1 MFNQSPNTPT
11 YRHTPN
17 LNCKKHL
24 DSGAKGISEI
34 NSEEKTLWKSFQFTV
49 VKVFHAIHSVWH
61 RISML
66 EVKLAFVKVFK
77 LVLFSPGSHSEVM
90 FITNSNNI
98 SKIEAKNLFGS
109 KLFMTHWHTHT
120 RTTQTP
126 IELHSKRNESN
137 RSIRNFTIQWQI
149 DCTQNNFDVYTAPCQ

>member
-1 MFNQSPNTPT
+1 MQFI
-11 YRHTPN
+11 R
-17 LNCKKHL
+17 C
-24 DSGAKGISEI
+24 DIE
-34 NSEEKTLWKSFQFTV
+34 FQC
-49 VKVFHAIHSVWH
+49 S
-61 RISML
+61 
-66 EVKLAFVKVFK
+66 KLSWLLSKFLSQFF
-77 LVLFSPGSHSEVM
+77 FSPGSHSEVM

-149 DCTQNNFDVYTAPCQ
+149 DCTQNNFDVYTAPCQQFRVFFAWFEHSIENFYLTKIEWSPNAKYTYTLYSLTFSRSLYR